1 MNAVTQ
7 LQSFCASRM
16 EAVNDRITHAAGR
29 HAELIPAIAS
39 HIGAAGGKRL
49 RPMLTLA
56 CASLGGYHGQGD
68 VPLAAAVE
76 FIHTASL
83 LHDDVVDESQ
93 SRRGKTTAHAIWG
106 NKAAVL
112 VGDFLFS
119 KAFQCMV
126 EAGSIEAIRALSD
139 ASAIISEGEVMQLES
154 MYSLQITEADY
165 YRVVEAKTSALFAA
179 ACEVGGIVAGKD
191 KDFITRLYTYGQML
205 GTAFQL
211 TDDWMDYAST
221 GAAMGKDAG
230 DDFREGKV
238 TLPVLFAYKKSG
250 QEERSWIQQAFS
262 GDVMPDEA
270 SLGKMQGILHQ
281 TGALDAVKQAALAKA
296 VEARKAILSIT
307 PAGGMEPLQ
316 ALLGAVADACV
327 ERIA

>member
-1 MNAVTQ
+1 
-7 LQSFCASRM
+7 M
-16 EAVNDRITHAAGR
+16 ESVNDRIVTAAGQ
-29 HAELIPAIAS
+29 HAELIPAIAA

-56 CASLGGYHGQGD
+56 CASLSGYKGEAD

-83 LHDDVVDESQ
+83 LHDDVVDESD
-93 SRRGKTTAHAIWG
+93 SRRGRATAHAIWG

-126 EAGSIEAIRALSD
+126 EAGSMAAIAALAN
-139 ASAIISEGEVMQLES
+139 ASAIISEGEVLQLES
-154 MYSLQITEADY
+154 MYSLTLTETDY

-191 KDFITRLYTYGQML
+191 ADYIAGLYRYGQLL

-221 GAAMGKDAG
+221 GAAMGKNAG

-238 TLPVLFAYKKSG
+238 TLPVLLAYKAASAAD
-250 QEERSWIQQAFS
+250 RSWLEAVFS
-262 GDVMPDEA
+262 GNAAPDDE
-270 SLGKMQGILHQ
+270 SLARMQDILKA
-281 TGALDAVKQAALAKA
+281 TGALSGVKDAALARVAEAKA
-296 VEARKAILSIT
+296 AIGSVM
-307 PAGGMEPLQ
+307 PAAGMEHLS
-316 ALLGAVADACV
+316 ALLASVADACV